1 LSKTKIKMKIWNGNN
16 ISFLT
21 VVLAVLL
28 GACRGTTIGPEARTL
43 TVYAAASL
51 TEAFTEIGEAFEA
64 AHPHV
69 NIVFNFGGSQNLRTQ
84 IEQGAP
90 ADVFAS
96 ANAREMEALMV
107 GNLVERDAS
116 RVFLSNRLVV
126 IVPAENPAGISTL
139 QDLGKPGLTIVLA
152 AEEVPAGRYAR
163 EVLLNLNALFGAD
176 YRNQVLK
183 NVVSNEDNIRQAVT
197 KVQLGEA
204 DASIVYVSDAVAVP
218 ELHRIEVPEDMNVI
232 AEYPIA
238 PLAGSANPA
247 LAREFI
253 DYVLSS
259 AGQAMLEKWGF
270 TPVGP

>member
-1 LSKTKIKMKIWNGNN
+1 LSKTKIKMKVWNGNN

-259 AGQAMLEKWGF
+259 AGQATLEKWGF
-270 TPVGP
+270 TPVLP